1 MTSPQMNP
9 HEPSDFLDAGKR
21 NTGSRVEL
29 STLMARTQSGYELDV
44 TKLLCLAN
52 DADIELAAEALVEGL
67 PVAAGFANFYVI
79 YTRADAA
86 TVGQMNVW
94 KGRPP
99 DQTGSIGTT
108 TLRIPTLFDFSKLP
122 STLTEKRVL
131 DVMEAFLNR
140 GPIGLR
146 GPAASDLPRHMCG
159 QDGDMRT
166 AQTIVPG
173 YKCPSNKLVA
183 RAIEQ
188 LPERYVYITS
198 ANLSHHR
205 TGIEEPAHW
214 KPAPLIFDFRHIV
227 NMQLI
232 RHASEDVAH
241 KEYPGYAEMSTTV
254 VSFHRHATVDGRPAL
269 RLERHGSMYVDD
281 VRALLD
287 RFDLGLEIAP
297 SGQERLQERTY
308 DFGH

>member
-1 MTSPQMNP
+1 VSA
-9 HEPSDFLDAGKR
+9 PSTPR
-21 NTGSRVEL
+21 RPEL
-29 STLMARTQSGYELDV
+29 STLAARTQSGYELDV
-44 TKLLCLAN
+44 TKLLCLAR
-52 DADIELAAEALVEGL
+52 DADVELAAEALAEGL

-86 TVGQMNVW
+86 TVARMNVW

-108 TLRIPTLFDFSKLP
+108 TLRIPTLFDFAKLP
-122 STLTEKRVL
+122 PTLPEKRVL

-140 GPIGLR
+140 GPIGFR
-146 GPAASDLPRHMCG
+146 GPAAADLPDHMTG
-159 QDGDMRT
+159 RDGAART

-173 YKCPSNKLVA
+173 YRCPSNKLVA

-188 LPERYVYITS
+188 MPQRYLYITS

-227 NMQLI
+227 NLQLI
-232 RHASEDVAH
+232 RHESENVAH
-241 KEYPGYAEMSTTV
+241 ENYPEYAKMSTTV
-254 VSFHRHATVDGRPAL
+254 ISFHRRAKVDGRPAL
-269 RLERHGSMYVDD
+269 RLERSGSMDVHD
-281 VRALLD
+281 VRAVLD
-287 RFDLGLEIAP
+287 RFDLGLEIAD
-297 SGQERLQERTY
+297 SGRERLQQRSY
-308 DFGH
+308 DFAR

>member
-1 MTSPQMNP
+1 MSTSQMTTP
-9 HEPSDFLDAGKR
+9 
-21 NTGSRVEL
+21 TTSRAEL

-86 TVGQMNVW
+86 TVAQMNIW

-122 STLTEKRVL
+122 PTITEKRVL

-140 GPIGLR
+140 GPIGFR
-146 GPAASDLPRHMCG
+146 GPAAQDLPRHMTG
-159 QDGDMRT
+159 QDGEMRT

-173 YKCPSNKLVA
+173 YRCPSNKLVS
-183 RAIEQ
+183 RAVEQ
-188 LPERYVYITS
+188 LPERYLYITS
-198 ANLSHHR
+198 ANLSSHR

-232 RHASEDVAH
+232 RHEAEVEAH
-241 KEYPGYAEMSTTV
+241 AAYPGYAEMSTTV
-254 VSFHRHATVDGRPAL
+254 ISFHRSAVVDGRPAL
-269 RLERHGSMYVDD
+269 RLERYGSMDVAD
-281 VRALLD
+281 VRTILE
-287 RFDLGLEIAP
+287 RFGLALEIAP
-297 SGQERLQERTY
+297 SGKERLQQRVY
-308 DFGH
+308 DFSR

>member
-1 MTSPQMNP
+1 MSPRQ
-9 HEPSDFLDAGKR
+9 
-21 NTGSRVEL
+21 EL
-29 STLMARTQSGYELDV
+29 STLIARTQSGYELDV

-67 PVAAGFANFYVI
+67 PVASGFANFYVI

-86 TVGQMNVW
+86 AVAQMNVW

-108 TLRIPTLFDFSKLP
+108 TLRVPTLFDFGKLP
-122 STLTEKRVL
+122 PHLTEKRVL

-140 GPIGLR
+140 GPIGFR
-146 GPAASDLPRHMCG
+146 GVAAPDLPVHMTG
-159 QDGDMRT
+159 KDGDVRT

-173 YKCPSNKLVA
+173 YTCPSNKLVA

-188 LPERYVYITS
+188 VPERYVYITS

-205 TGIEEPAHW
+205 TGVEEPAHW

-227 NMQLI
+227 NLQLI

-241 KEYPGYAEMSTTV
+241 KSYPGYAEMSTTV
-254 VSFHRHATVDGRPAL
+254 ISFHRPAKADGRPAL
-269 RLERHGSMYVDD
+269 RLERYGSMDLPD
-281 VRALLD
+281 VRAVLD
-287 RFDLGLEIAP
+287 RFDLGLEIAD
-297 SGQERLQERTY
+297 SGKQRLQQRTY
-308 DFGH
+308 DFAREG

>member
-1 MTSPQMNP
+1 MTATS
-9 HEPSDFLDAGKR
+9 
-21 NTGSRVEL
+21 SRTEL

-44 TKLLCLAN
+44 TKLMCLAN
-52 DADIELAAEALVEGL
+52 DADIELAAEALIEGL

-79 YTRADAA
+79 YTRADYS
-86 TVGQMNVW
+86 TVAQMNVW

-108 TLRIPTLFDFSKLP
+108 TLRIPTLFDFAQLP
-122 STLTEKRVL
+122 KTLTEKKVL

-140 GPIGLR
+140 GPIGFR
-146 GPAASDLPRHMCG
+146 GPAAQDLPRHMTG
-159 QDGDMRT
+159 QDGNWRT

-173 YKCPSNKLVA
+173 YRCPSNKLVA

-188 LPERYVYITS
+188 VPERYLYITS

-232 RHASEDVAH
+232 RHESEAFAH
-241 KEYPGYAEMSTTV
+241 EQYPGYAEMSTTV
-254 VSFHRHATVDGRPAL
+254 ISFHRPAGTSDGRAAL
-269 RLERHGSMYVDD
+269 RLERYGSMHIDD
-281 VRALLD
+281 VRAILD

-297 SGQERLQERTY
+297 SGQERLQQRVY
-308 DFGH
+308 DFNR

>member
-1 MTSPQMNP
+1 MSM
-9 HEPSDFLDAGKR
+9 PSMDTHPT
-21 NTGSRVEL
+21 NSRVEL

-44 TKLLCLAN
+44 TKLLCLAHES
-52 DADIELAAEALVEGL
+52 DIELAAEALVEGL

-86 TVGQMNVW
+86 TVAQMNVW

-99 DQTGSIGTT
+99 DQTGSVGTT
-108 TLRIPTLFDFSKLP
+108 TLRIPTLFDFAKLP
-122 STLTEKRVL
+122 PTLTEKRVL

-140 GPIGLR
+140 GPIGFR
-146 GPAASDLPRHMCG
+146 GPAASDLPRHMTG

-173 YKCPSNKLVA
+173 YRCPSNKLVS

-188 LPERYVYITS
+188 VPERYVYITS

-232 RHASEDVAH
+232 RHESEDVAH
-241 KEYPGYAEMSTTV
+241 KSYPGYAEMSTSV
-254 VSFHRHATVDGRPAL
+254 LSFHRPALVDGRAAF
-269 RLERHGSMYVDD
+269 RLERHGSMDVDD
-281 VRALLD
+281 VRTLLE

-297 SGQERLQERTY
+297 SGRERLQQRVY
-308 DFGH
+308 DFGR

>member
-1 MTSPQMNP
+1 MSEKQRAVRG
-9 HEPSDFLDAGKR
+9 EQ
-21 NTGSRVEL
+21 L
-29 STLMARTQSGYELDV
+29 STLIARTQGGYELDV

-52 DADIELAAEALVEGL
+52 LPDIELAAEALVEGL
-67 PVAAGFANFYVI
+67 PVASGFANFYVI

-86 TVGQMNVW
+86 TVGQMNIW

-99 DQTGSIGTT
+99 NQTGSIGTT
-108 TLRIPTLFDFSKLP
+108 TLRVPTLFDYGKLP
-122 STLTEKRVL
+122 AHLTEKRVL
-131 DVMEAFLNR
+131 DVMEAFLNL
-140 GPIGLR
+140 GPIGVR
-146 GPAASDLPRHMCG
+146 GPAAADLPVHMTG

-166 AQTIVPG
+166 AQAIVPG
-173 YKCPSNKLVA
+173 YRCPSNKLVA

-232 RHASEDVAH
+232 RHESEDIAH
-241 KEYPGYAEMSTTV
+241 REYPGYAEMSTTV
-254 VSFHRHATVDGRPAL
+254 VSFHRPAREDGRPAL
-269 RLERHGSMYVDD
+269 RLERFGSMDIDD
-281 VRALLD
+281 VRAVLN
-287 RFDLGLEIAP
+287 RFDLGLEISEA
-297 SGQERLQERTY
+297 GGARLQQRVY
-308 DFGH
+308 DFNG

>member
-1 MTSPQMNP
+1 MTSPEVHSP
-9 HEPSDFLDAGKR
+9 PSSY
-21 NTGSRVEL
+21 TEL
-29 STLMARTQSGYELDV
+29 NTLMARTQSGYELDV

-52 DADIELAAEALVEGL
+52 EADIELAAEALVEGL

-79 YTRADAA
+79 YTRADAQSVA
-86 TVGQMNVW
+86 QMNVW

-122 STLTEKRVL
+122 PTLTEKRVL

-140 GPIGLR
+140 GPIGFR
-146 GPAASDLPRHMCG
+146 GPAAPDMPRHMTG
-159 QDGDMRT
+159 QDGDTRT

-173 YKCPSNKLVA
+173 YRCPSNKLVA

-188 LPERYVYITS
+188 VPERYLYITS
-198 ANLSHHR
+198 ANLSSHR

-232 RHASEDVAH
+232 RHESEVVAH
-241 KEYPGYAEMSTTV
+241 ESYPGYAEMSTTV
-254 VSFHRHATVDGRPAL
+254 ISFHRHAVADGRPAL
-269 RLERHGSMYVDD
+269 RLERYGSMDIPD
-281 VRALLD
+281 VRAILD

-297 SGQERLQERTY
+297 SGRERLQQRVY
-308 DFGH
+308 DFGR

>member
-1 MTSPQMNP
+1 MTSRP
-9 HEPSDFLDAGKR
+9 
-21 NTGSRVEL
+21 EL

-86 TVGQMNVW
+86 TVAQMNIW

-99 DQTGSIGTT
+99 EQTGSIGTT
-108 TLRIPTLFDFSKLP
+108 TLRIPTLFDFSQQPASLP
-122 STLTEKRVL
+122 EKRVL
-131 DVMEAFLNR
+131 DVMEAFLNQ
-140 GPIGLR
+140 GPIGFR
-146 GPAASDLPRHMCG
+146 GRAAADLPRHMCG
-159 QDGDMRT
+159 QDGDTRT

-173 YKCPSNKLVA
+173 YRCLSNKLVS
-183 RAIEQ
+183 RTIEQ
-188 LPERYVYITS
+188 VPERYLYITS
-198 ANLSHHR
+198 ANISSHK
-205 TGIEEPAHW
+205 TGTEEPAHW

-232 RHASEDVAH
+232 RHESEDVAH
-241 KEYPGYAEMSTTV
+241 KNYPGYAEMSTTV
-254 VSFHRHATVDGRPAL
+254 ISFHRDSVVDGRPAI
-269 RLERHGSMYVDD
+269 RLERYGSMNVDH
-281 VRALLD
+281 VRTLLD

-297 SGQERLQERTY
+297 TGKERLQQRTY
-308 DFGH
+308 DFSR

>member
-1 MTSPQMNP
+1 MSGRP
-9 HEPSDFLDAGKR
+9 
-21 NTGSRVEL
+21 EL
-29 STLMARTQSGYELDV
+29 STLVARTQSGYELDV
-44 TKLLCLAN
+44 TRLLCLAN

-67 PVAAGFANFYVI
+67 PLAAGFANFYVI

-86 TVGQMNVW
+86 TVAEMNVW

-99 DQTGSIGTT
+99 DQVGSIGTT

-122 STLTEKRVL
+122 PGLTEKRVL

-140 GPIGLR
+140 GPIGFR
-146 GPAASDLPRHMCG
+146 GPAAADLPRHMTG
-159 QDGDMRT
+159 QDGAMRT

-173 YKCPSNKLVA
+173 YRCPSNKLVS

-188 LPERYVYITS
+188 VPERYLYITS

-227 NMQLI
+227 NLQLI
-232 RHASEDVAH
+232 RHESEDVAH
-241 KEYPGYAEMSTTV
+241 SHYPGYAEMSTSV
-254 VSFHRHATVDGRPAL
+254 VSFHRAADVDGRTAL
-269 RLERHGSMYVDD
+269 RLERHGSMAVDD
-281 VRALLD
+281 VRALLE
-287 RFDLGLEIAP
+287 RFDLGLEIAE
-297 SGQERLQERTY
+297 SGRERLQQRSY
-308 DFGH
+308 DFDR

>member
-1 MTSPQMNP
+1 MSMPPMSTSA
-9 HEPSDFLDAGKR
+9 AGSHA
-21 NTGSRVEL
+21 TGSRPEL

-52 DADIELAAEALVEGL
+52 EADIELAAEALVEGL
-67 PVAAGFANFYVI
+67 PLAAGFANFYVI
-79 YTRADAA
+79 YTRADAD
-86 TVGQMNVW
+86 TVAQMNVW

-99 DQTGSIGTT
+99 SQTGSIGTT
-108 TLRIPTLFDFSKLP
+108 TLRIPTLFDFRQLP
-122 STLTEKRVL
+122 PTLTEKRVL

-140 GPIGLR
+140 GPIGFR
-146 GPAASDLPRHMCG
+146 GPAALDLPRHMTG
-159 QDGDMRT
+159 QDGETRT

-173 YKCPSNKLVA
+173 YRCPSNKVVA

-188 LPERYVYITS
+188 LPDRYLYITS

-232 RHASEDVAH
+232 RHESENVAH
-241 KEYPGYAEMSTTV
+241 QNYQGYAEMSTTV
-254 VSFHRHATVDGRPAL
+254 ISFHRRAEVDGRSAF
-269 RLERHGSMYVDD
+269 RLERYGSMDVPD
-281 VRALLD
+281 VRALLE
-287 RFDLGLEIAP
+287 RFDLGLEIAE
-297 SGQERLQERTY
+297 SGRDRLQQRSY
-308 DFGH
+308 DFGR

>member
-1 MTSPQMNP
+1 VSAHPTAARP
-9 HEPSDFLDAGKR
+9 
-21 NTGSRVEL
+21 EL
-29 STLMARTQSGYELDV
+29 STLAARTQSGYELDV
-44 TKLLCLAN
+44 TKLLCLAS
-52 DADIELAAEALVEGL
+52 DADVELAAEALVEGL

-86 TVGQMNVW
+86 TVAQMNVW

-99 DQTGSIGTT
+99 HQTGSIGTT
-108 TLRIPTLFDFSKLP
+108 TLRIPTLFDLARLP
-122 STLTEKRVL
+122 HTLSEKRVL

-140 GPIGLR
+140 GPIGFR
-146 GPAASDLPRHMCG
+146 GPAAADLPLHMTG
-159 QDGDMRT
+159 QDGATRT

-173 YKCPSNKLVA
+173 YRCPSNKLVA

-205 TGIEEPAHW
+205 TGVEEPAHW

-232 RHASEDVAH
+232 RHESEDVAH
-241 KEYPGYAEMSTTV
+241 RSYPGYAEMSTTV
-254 VSFHRHATVDGRPAL
+254 LSFHRAAVVDGRPAL
-269 RLERHGSMYVDD
+269 RLERYGSLDVPE

-287 RFDLGLEIAP
+287 WFDLGLEIADA
-297 SGQERLQERTY
+297 GRERLQERTY
-308 DFGH
+308 DFDR

>member
-1 MTSPQMNP
+1 MTSP
-9 HEPSDFLDAGKR
+9 
-21 NTGSRVEL
+21 EL
-29 STLMARTQSGYELDV
+29 HTPTSYTELNTLMARTQSGYELDV

-52 DADIELAAEALVEGL
+52 EADIELAAEALVEGL

-79 YTRADAA
+79 YTRADQASVA
-86 TVGQMNVW
+86 QMNVW

-108 TLRIPTLFDFSKLP
+108 TLRIPTLFDFTKLP
-122 STLTEKRVL
+122 ATLSEKRVL

-140 GPIGLR
+140 GPIGFR
-146 GPAASDLPRHMCG
+146 GPAAADMPRHMTG
-159 QDGDMRT
+159 QDGDTRT

-173 YKCPSNKLVA
+173 YRCPSNKLVA

-188 LPERYVYITS
+188 VQERYLYITS
-198 ANLSHHR
+198 ANLSSHR

-232 RHASEDVAH
+232 RHEAEVVAH
-241 KEYPGYAEMSTTV
+241 AAYPGYAEMSTTV
-254 VSFHRHATVDGRPAL
+254 ISFHRHATVDGRPAL
-269 RLERHGSMYVDD
+269 RLERYGSMDIPD
-281 VRALLD
+281 VRAILD

-297 SGQERLQERTY
+297 TGRERLQQRVY
-308 DFGH
+308 DFSR

>member
-1 MTSPQMNP
+1 VSPRQ
-9 HEPSDFLDAGKR
+9 
-21 NTGSRVEL
+21 EL
-29 STLMARTQSGYELDV
+29 STLIARTQSGYELDV

-67 PVAAGFANFYVI
+67 PVASGFANFYVI

-86 TVGQMNVW
+86 AVAQMNVW

-108 TLRIPTLFDFSKLP
+108 TLRVPTLFDFSRLP
-122 STLTEKRVL
+122 PHLTEKRVL

-140 GPIGLR
+140 GPIGFR
-146 GPAASDLPRHMCG
+146 GVAAPDLPVHMTG
-159 QDGDMRT
+159 KDGDVRT

-173 YKCPSNKLVA
+173 YTCPSNKLVA

-188 LPERYVYITS
+188 VPERYVYITS

-205 TGIEEPAHW
+205 TGVEEPAHW

-227 NMQLI
+227 NLQLI

-241 KEYPGYAEMSTTV
+241 KSYPGYAEMSTTV
-254 VSFHRHATVDGRPAL
+254 ISFHRPAKADGRPAL
-269 RLERHGSMYVDD
+269 RLERYGSMDLPD
-281 VRALLD
+281 VRAVLD
-287 RFDLGLEIAP
+287 RFDLGLEIAD
-297 SGQERLQERTY
+297 SGKQRLQQRTY
-308 DFGH
+308 DFAREG

>member
-1 MTSPQMNP
+1 MSGPSMEEARPTTSR
-9 HEPSDFLDAGKR
+9 A
-21 NTGSRVEL
+21 EL

-52 DADIELAAEALVEGL
+52 EPDIELAAEAIVEGL

-86 TVGQMNVW
+86 SVAQMNIW

-108 TLRIPTLFDFSKLP
+108 TLRIPSLFDFAQLP
-122 STLTEKRVL
+122 ATLSEKRVL

-140 GPIGLR
+140 GPIGFR
-146 GPAASDLPRHMCG
+146 GPAATDLPRHMTG
-159 QDGDMRT
+159 QDGQWRT

-173 YKCPSNKLVA
+173 YKCPSNKLVS

-188 LPERYVYITS
+188 LPERYLYITS
-198 ANLSHHR
+198 ANLSSHR

-232 RHASEDVAH
+232 RHESEDIAH
-241 KEYPGYAEMSTTV
+241 KAYPGYAEMSTTV
-254 VSFHRHATVDGRPAL
+254 VSFHRPALVDGRPAL
-269 RLERHGSMYVDD
+269 RLERYGSMDIAD
-281 VRALLD
+281 VRAILD

-297 SGQERLQERTY
+297 SGKERLQQRAY
-308 DFGH
+308 DFGR

>member
-1 MTSPQMNP
+1 MTSPEV
-9 HEPSDFLDAGKR
+9 HSPSSY
-21 NTGSRVEL
+21 TEL

-52 DADIELAAEALVEGL
+52 EADIELAAEALVEGL

-79 YTRADAA
+79 YTRADADSVA
-86 TVGQMNVW
+86 QMNVW

-122 STLTEKRVL
+122 PTLTEKRVL

-140 GPIGLR
+140 GPIGFR
-146 GPAASDLPRHMCG
+146 GPAAADMPRHMTG
-159 QDGDMRT
+159 QDGDTRT

-173 YKCPSNKLVA
+173 YRCPSNKLVS

-188 LPERYVYITS
+188 VPERYLYITS
-198 ANLSHHR
+198 ANLSSHR

-232 RHASEDVAH
+232 RHESEEFAH
-241 KEYPGYAEMSTTV
+241 EQYPGYAEMSTTV
-254 VSFHRHATVDGRPAL
+254 ISFHRPVGSSDGRPAL
-269 RLERHGSMYVDD
+269 RLERYGSMHIDD
-281 VRALLD
+281 VRAILD

-297 SGQERLQERTY
+297 AGQERLQQRVY
-308 DFGH
+308 DFNR

>member
-1 MTSPQMNP
+1 MTTRP
-9 HEPSDFLDAGKR
+9 
-21 NTGSRVEL
+21 EL

-52 DADIELAAEALVEGL
+52 DADIDLAAEALVEGL

-86 TVGQMNVW
+86 TVAQMNVW

-108 TLRIPTLFDFSKLP
+108 TLRIPTLFDLSKLP
-122 STLTEKRVL
+122 PTLTEKRLL

-140 GPIGLR
+140 GPIGFR
-146 GPAASDLPRHMCG
+146 GPAASDLPRHMTG
-159 QDGDMRT
+159 QDGSIRT
-166 AQTIVPG
+166 AQTIVAG
-173 YKCPSNKLVA
+173 YRCPSNKLVA

-214 KPAPLIFDFRHIV
+214 KPAPLVFDFRHIV
-227 NMQLI
+227 NLQLI
-232 RHASEDVAH
+232 RHESEDVAH
-241 KEYPGYAEMSTTV
+241 TTYPGYAEMSTTV
-254 VSFHRHATVDGRPAL
+254 ISFHQPAMVDGRPAL
-269 RLERHGSMYVDD
+269 RLERYGSMDVDD
-281 VRALLD
+281 VRALLE
-287 RFDLGLEIAP
+287 RFDLALDIAP
-297 SGQERLQERTY
+297 SGRERLQQRTY
-308 DFGH
+308 DFSR

>member
-1 MTSPQMNP
+1 
-9 HEPSDFLDAGKR
+9 
-21 NTGSRVEL
+21 
-29 STLMARTQSGYELDV
+29 YELDV

-52 DADIELAAEALVEGL
+52 EADIELAAEALVEGL

-79 YTRADAA
+79 YTRADYK
-86 TVGQMNVW
+86 TVSQMNIW

-108 TLRIPTLFDFSKLP
+108 TLRIPTLFDFGKLP

-140 GPIGLR
+140 GPIGFR
-146 GPAASDLPRHMCG
+146 GPAAADLPRHMTG
-159 QDGDMRT
+159 QDGEWRT

-173 YKCPSNKLVA
+173 YRCLSNKLVA
-183 RAIEQ
+183 RTIEQ
-188 LPERYVYITS
+188 VPERYVYITS

-232 RHASEDVAH
+232 RHESEDVAH
-241 KEYPGYAEMSTTV
+241 KNYPGYAEMSTTV
-254 VSFHRHATVDGRPAL
+254 ISFHRPAQVDGRPAL
-269 RLERHGSMYVDD
+269 RLERYGSMHVDD
-281 VRALLD
+281 VRTLLE

-297 SGQERLQERTY
+297 AGQERLQQRIY
-308 DFGH
+308 DFSR

>member
-1 MTSPQMNP
+1 MSARPATPPQ
-9 HEPSDFLDAGKR
+9 
-21 NTGSRVEL
+21 EL
-29 STLMARTQSGYELDV
+29 STLLARTQSGYELDV

-52 DADIELAAEALVEGL
+52 EADVELAAEALVEGV

-86 TVGQMNVW
+86 TVRQMNLW

-108 TLRIPTLFDFSKLP
+108 TLRIPTLFDFARLP
-122 STLTEKRVL
+122 AALTEKRVL

-140 GPIGLR
+140 GPVGFR
-146 GPAASDLPRHMCG
+146 GPAARDLPRHMTG
-159 QDGDMRT
+159 QDGDVRT

-173 YKCPSNKLVA
+173 YRCPSNRLVA

-188 LPERYVYITS
+188 LPERYLYITS

-205 TGIEEPAHW
+205 TGVEEPAHW

-227 NMQLI
+227 HLQLI
-232 RHASEDVAH
+232 RHESEDVAH
-241 KEYPGYAEMSTTV
+241 RSYPGYAEMSTTV
-254 VSFHRHATVDGRPAL
+254 LSFHRPAEVDGRPAL
-269 RLERHGSMYVDD
+269 RLERHGSMDVAD
-281 VRALLD
+281 VRALLE
-287 RFDLGLEIAP
+287 RFDLALEIAE
-297 SGQERLQERTY
+297 SGRERLQQRSY
-308 DFGH
+308 DFGR